1 MSAGPGAGDQMWT
14 TEGAP
19 SSRSSQPPTDA
30 APVLSASP
38 IRRGPRSS
46 RGPRRAEYQTK
57 DSFGLDARNRIEA
70 GAGAPPRRWQW
81 CWW

>member
-30 APVLSASP
+30 APVLSA
-38 IRRGPRSS
+38 
-46 RGPRRAEYQTK
+46 AEYQTK